1 MTNTTTT
8 SITNRKKLGISV
20 ASMAMFIA
28 LIVSV
33 PNFASASLIGDEVT
47 VELVNATEGTRNAI
61 VNSTEYEF
69 EWAEPG
75 FCGSPD
81 ESISMNFSSNT
92 IEISL
97 GDNTGNFLFCD
108 DSSNRIDDPLVFNI
122 SSLDWVD
129 QPSGIVVGI
138 TNTTN
143 PSLPTSYAVT
153 GPHSVQINIT
163 GSAGTPNFYGE
174 TFGFELQTLHA
185 VNVTKSWTHT
195 DYNWDQRCDGYFN
208 STSGLCEDSIT
219 NSTEIGFRPA
229 NINIDAD
236 VLADKLPNDGTDYLL
251 NAQIHKNGKFSNTNP
266 GAFYALTAVNVTEAI
281 DGLTVIEN
289 YSDCTDTQ
297 SMLELHNDKKQ
308 SRSIKIAIADPSGDV
323 TEITDDIYDGIG
335 GQIVSIDDLSAEI
348 EIDQAIDAG
357 SMVYVLV
364 KFQDQLKNEEWLGD
378 LTCTNSES
386 VDATVGLNISGMTAD
401 ASLKITELN

>member
-1 MTNTTTT
+1 MTLVTA
-8 SITNRKKLGISV
+8 LVIST
-20 ASMAMFIA
+20 
-28 LIVSV
+28 V
-33 PNFASASLIGDEVT
+33 PSAFASLEGDEVT
-47 VELVNATEGTRNAI
+47 VELVNGTDGTLNAI
-61 VNSTEYEF
+61 VNSTEIEF
-69 EWAEPG
+69 DFTSG
-75 FCGSPD
+75 SCGSPD
-81 ESISMNFSSNT
+81 ESLSMNFSSNN
-92 IEISL
+92 IEILL
-97 GDNTGNFLFCD
+97 GEGTGFFLWCD
-108 DSSNRIDDPLVFNI
+108 GSSNEISPLIFNI
-122 SSLDWVD
+122 SDLDWVD

-143 PSLPTSYAVT
+143 ASVPTSFAVT

-163 GSAGTPNFYGE
+163 ASGMPDSE
-174 TFGFELQTLHA
+174 IFGFELQTLHA

-229 NINIDAD
+229 NINIDDD
-236 VLADKLPNDGTDYLL
+236 VLADELPNDGTDYLL

-281 DGLTVIEN
+281 DGLTVVED
-289 YSDCTDTQ
+289 YSDCTVNQ
-297 SMLELHNDKKQ
+297 EMIQLHNSKKQ
-308 SRSIKIAIADPSGDV
+308 SRSVKIAIADPLGDV

-335 GQIVSIDDLSAEI
+335 GQIVSIDDSSAEI
-348 EIDQAIDAG
+348 EIDQAIESG

-364 KFQDQLKNEEWLGD
+364 KFQDQLKNEQWSGD
-378 LTCTNSES
+378 MTCTNSET
-386 VDATVGLNISGMTAD
+386 VDATVGLNTSGMTAD